1 MKHDKITP
9 DLAVL
14 RARAQKANKTRSP
27 VRITK
32 ARRAPPA
39 GDRTLASAHDF
50 VPASPRSRANVAMA
64 GRPKSRSPS
73 SMRSAN
79 AAA

>member
-27 VRITK
+27 VRITVS
-32 ARRAPPA
+32 
-39 GDRTLASAHDF
+39 DNF
-50 VPASPRSRANVAMA
+50 SPRGAEGRGLRQEA
-64 GRPKSRSPS
+64 G
-73 SMRSAN
+73 A
-79 AAA
+79 